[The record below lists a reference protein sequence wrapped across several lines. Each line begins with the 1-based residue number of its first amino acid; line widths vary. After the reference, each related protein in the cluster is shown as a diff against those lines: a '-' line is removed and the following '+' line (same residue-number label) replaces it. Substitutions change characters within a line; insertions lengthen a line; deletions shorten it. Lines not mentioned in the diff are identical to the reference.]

1 MASGSSGMGSSKT
14 TPCCSKVGL
23 KRGPWTPEE
32 DELLS
37 NYINKEGEG
46 RWRTLPKRAGLLR
59 CGKSCRLRWMNY
71 LRPSVKRGQ
80 IAPDEEDLILRL
92 HRLLGNRW
100 SLIAG
105 RIPGR
110 TDNEIKN
117 YWNTHLSKKLI
128 SQGIDPRTHKPLNP
142 NPNPH
147 APEPG
152 HNPDPNHNP
161 NPNFSGSEE
170 MGVGSGGRSLNSI
183 GDEEGTN
190 LDQRGTTTTRAGQGN
205 NENLKNSDGFMT
217 TGLHN
222 GNEDGDMDYCTDEV
236 FSSFLNSLIN
246 EEMFLQQQHQQNLV
260 APSDSLISP
269 MPNFSYGTMW
279 DPAVLSPAVV
289 AANEDDRVR
298 FADDVDQ
305 R

>member
-1 MASGSSGMGSSKT
+1 MRQPSSKT
-14 TPCCSKVGL
+14 THSKVGM

-37 NYINKEGEG
+37 KYINKEGEG

-71 LRPSVKRGQ
+71 LRPSVKRGR

-117 YWNTHLSKKLI
+117 YWNTHLRKKLI
-128 SQGIDPRTHKPLNP
+128 NQGIDPTTHKPLSNNP
-142 NPNPH
+142 NPNSDKPSSSSSTSK
-147 APEPG
+147 ANQMIPS
-152 HNPDPNHNP
+152 NPP
-161 NPNFSGSEE
+161 NPNLVISPS
-170 MGVGSGGRSLNSI
+170 
-183 GDEEGTN
+183 
-190 LDQRGTTTTRAGQGN
+190 
-205 NENLKNSDGFMT
+205 LKNPVISAHSDQDLINKGKS
-217 TGLHN
+217 TGYYTDDHGLRSN
-222 GNEDGDMDYCTDEV
+222 NTMNICNQEDDDDINYCTDDV

-246 EEMFLQQQHQQNLV
+246 EDMFDSTQYQVQQQINGIV
-260 APSDSLISP
+260 VPAAGDASSDPLISASQ
-269 MPNFSYGTMW
+269 NFAFGAGWDAPIMSY
-279 DPAVLSPAVV
+279 DPK
-289 AANEDDRVR
+289 R
-298 FADDVDQ
+298 FLDHAQ
-305 R
+305 N

>member
-1 MASGSSGMGSSKT
+1 MRTPSSSSTTSNKV

-32 DELLS
+32 DEILT

-46 RWRTLPKRAGLLR
+46 RWRTLPKKAGLLR

-71 LRPSVKRGQ
+71 LRPSVKRGH

-128 SQGIDPRTHKPLNP
+128 SHGIDPRTHKPL
-142 NPNPH
+142 
-147 APEPG
+147 
-152 HNPDPNHNP
+152 
-161 NPNFSGSEE
+161 
-170 MGVGSGGRSLNSI
+170 
-183 GDEEGTN
+183 
-190 LDQRGTTTTRAGQGN
+190 
-205 NENLKNSDGFMT
+205 KNSNSSSDDITNKLASSSPPSSSKANDLNPILSPTYISSFQMEEPLGKINT
-217 TGLHN
+217 HPGEITSLDDQYQSNAILAEYGDDLN
-222 GNEDGDMDYCTDEV
+222 IAVTIEEDVEMNCCTDDV

-246 EEMFLQQQHQQNLV
+246 EDMFACQNQQTNGTFQDFDPFM
-260 APSDSLISP
+260 ASSSTPSS
-269 MPNFSYGTMW
+269 
-279 DPAVLSPAVV
+279 
-289 AANEDDRVR
+289 
-298 FADDVDQ
+298 DQ
-305 R
+305 YNPS